1 MKTPPNAGRYYKK
14 TKSVIHLIYDISS
27 VLFVLMSFDNLF
39 KAKTWRVIKPWQ
51 ISTLVERL
59 PRMLKTLKRH
69 KRYGL

>member
-1 MKTPPNAGRYYKK
+1 MKTPPKTGRYYKK
-14 TKSVIHLIYDISS
+14 TKSVIHLIYEISS

>member
-1 MKTPPNAGRYYKK
+1 MAAYGNVK
-14 TKSVIHLIYDISS
+14 TKSVIHLIYEISS